1 MHSMDRNASDQRD
14 DPLLSIVI
22 PAFNEEGN
30 IRELYNELLKVL
42 PSLGLPSEIIFSDDG
57 SSDGTWREIKSL
69 NQQDGRV
76 KAVRL
81 SRNFGHQYA
90 LLAGLSRAAGDAVV
104 TMDADLQHPPWLSPK
119 LVEEWR
125 RGNKIVHT
133 IRLDPAS
140 LPFSK
145 RVTSKLFYKIF
156 SVLSGVK
163 VQSGMADFRLLDR
176 QVVDSI
182 LDFQEGGLFL
192 RGIVQWVGYP
202 SSEIAFESQ
211 PRFSG
216 TTKYCFR
223 RMTSFAWNS
232 VTSFSIVPVRIGIFI
247 GLITSALAFGEL
259 IYAVWAKLF
268 TDRVVP
274 GWTSAVSIV
283 SLLFGIL
290 FILMGLIGEYIGRI
304 LIEVKHRPRF
314 LISEIVG
321 MKDRVH

>member
-1 MHSMDRNASDQRD
+1 MHSMDETASDQRD

-104 TMDADLQHPPWLSPK
+104 TMDADLQHPPQVIPK

-145 RVTSKLFYKIF
+145 RS
-156 SVLSGVK
+156 SGW
-163 VQSGMADFRLLDR
+163 GRR
-176 QVVDSI
+176 
-182 LDFQEGGLFL
+182 E
-192 RGIVQWVGYP
+192 R
-202 SSEIAFESQ
+202 SS
-211 PRFSG
+211 
-216 TTKYCFR
+216 TT
-223 RMTSFAWNS
+223 T
-232 VTSFSIVPVRIGIFI
+232 IP
-247 GLITSALAFGEL
+247 
-259 IYAVWAKLF
+259 
-268 TDRVVP
+268 P
-274 GWTSAVSIV
+274 
-283 SLLFGIL
+283 
-290 FILMGLIGEYIGRI
+290 
-304 LIEVKHRPRF
+304 
-314 LISEIVG
+314 
-321 MKDRVH
+321 